1 MKHNFTKKLD
11 LIIHGY
17 DDDWDDNDE
26 HDDTE
31 NVNEMEDINAMIE
44 SSNPEYCEQKTLQFQ
59 TVLKIMPG
67 DILDY
72 GTMLLD
78 FAVYVKRWKML
89 I

>member
-1 MKHNFTKKLD
+1 
-11 LIIHGY
+11 
-17 DDDWDDNDE
+17 
-26 HDDTE
+26 
-31 NVNEMEDINAMIE
+31 MEDINAMIE

-78 FAVYVKRWKML
+78 FAVYVKRMKML
-89 I
+89 IQYEIGFFFLLFFCMNISIVGNCNSHIKIIG